1 MYTSIDMAHKIG
13 EASASIGIDEEKECA
28 ADTLLR
34 PINAQPPWK
43 TIIVLDL
50 DLYEKAYLLVH
61 SRKDLRDRY
70 VLCLGELH
78 IIFAEIRAIGKFIN
92 SSGLDDA
99 WMGANW
105 FDSECLLQQVKQCP
119 NMKRAIATHEATF
132 IAISIVLLEATLL
145 YFENQTL
152 DIKNL
157 FDCVQS
163 ARDAIDKL
171 DRTSDKFREA
181 WLQLNVLIGNID
193 LEVKINQFIDDHRGN
208 RMLQFLVQYCNMVT
222 QSLYVYR
229 SNQIKELV
237 TAPQCI
243 GRHFS

>member
-1 MYTSIDMAHKIG
+1 
-13 EASASIGIDEEKECA
+13 
-28 ADTLLR
+28 
-34 PINAQPPWK
+34 
-43 TIIVLDL
+43 
-50 DLYEKAYLLVH
+50 
-61 SRKDLRDRY
+61 
-70 VLCLGELH
+70 
-78 IIFAEIRAIGKFIN
+78 
-92 SSGLDDA
+92 
-99 WMGANW
+99 MGANW
-105 FDSECLLQQVKQCP
+105 FDSECLLRQVKQCS
-119 NMKRAIATHEATF
+119 NLKRAIASHEATF

-171 DRTSDKFREA
+171 DLTSDKFREA

-222 QSLYVYR
+222 LLFTFIEATRSRNWLLHLDALVDMIPDFASMGRFKYRRMAPVYVADMRHLEIRGRETIYLILQLGETTVV
-229 SNQIKELV
+229 SSKIK
-237 TAPQCI
+237 C
-243 GRHFS
+243 